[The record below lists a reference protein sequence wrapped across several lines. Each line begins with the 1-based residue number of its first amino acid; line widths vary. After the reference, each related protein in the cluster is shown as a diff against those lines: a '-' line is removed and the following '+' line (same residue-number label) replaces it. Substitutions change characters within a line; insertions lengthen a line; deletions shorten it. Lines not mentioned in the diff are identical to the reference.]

1 MAKGR
6 KIRGTY
12 GTDVRRFKK
21 KGSERKQNRN
31 KLLQKYC
38 DKPKNLSRLV
48 QTVIVILAVI
58 EIIRSIIPE
67 STPFY
72 VKWMVLLT
80 LLKYIIN
87 IFDTNV
93 SDLIR
98 KNLKMGNSLSSVT
111 NLAGVHGNSVAIA
124 IGTSI
129 GVMLCVAGF
138 MFYQLRRLQKKV
150 NRLMLA
156 MPETQFYS
164 KSTKIN
170 HQLPYLNM
178 SYLNTTGQQNNQ
190 QTGNQ
195 RCAGGV
201 SDA

>member
-1 MAKGR
+1 
-6 KIRGTY
+6 
-12 GTDVRRFKK
+12 
-21 KGSERKQNRN
+21 
-31 KLLQKYC
+31 
-38 DKPKNLSRLV
+38 
-48 QTVIVILAVI
+48 
-58 EIIRSIIPE
+58 
-67 STPFY
+67 
-72 VKWMVLLT
+72 MVLLT

-87 IFDTNV
+87 IFDTNE

-164 KSTKIN
+164 KPTKIN
-170 HQLPYLNM
+170 HQLPYINM
-178 SYLNTTGQQNNQ
+178 SYLNPTGQQNNQ

>member
-1 MAKGR
+1 
-6 KIRGTY
+6 
-12 GTDVRRFKK
+12 
-21 KGSERKQNRN
+21 
-31 KLLQKYC
+31 
-38 DKPKNLSRLV
+38 
-48 QTVIVILAVI
+48 
-58 EIIRSIIPE
+58 
-67 STPFY
+67 
-72 VKWMVLLT
+72 MVLLT

-87 IFDTNV
+87 IFDTNE

-138 MFYQLRRLQKKV
+138 MFYQMRKLQKKV

-164 KSTKIN
+164 KSTKFN
-170 HQLPYLNM
+170 PHLPYLNT
-178 SYLNTTGQQNNQ
+178 SYLTNMTGQQNNQ

>member
-1 MAKGR
+1 
-6 KIRGTY
+6 
-12 GTDVRRFKK
+12 
-21 KGSERKQNRN
+21 
-31 KLLQKYC
+31 
-38 DKPKNLSRLV
+38 
-48 QTVIVILAVI
+48 
-58 EIIRSIIPE
+58 
-67 STPFY
+67 
-72 VKWMVLLT
+72 MVLLT

-87 IFDTNV
+87 IFDTNE

-98 KNLKMGNSLSSVT
+98 RNLKMGNSLSSVT

-164 KSTKIN
+164 KPTKIN
-170 HQLPYLNM
+170 QQFPYINM
-178 SYLNTTGQQNNQ
+178 SYLNPTGQQNNQ
-190 QTGNQ
+190 QTGSQ

>member
-12 GTDVRRFKK
+12 GTDVIRFKR

-72 VKWMVLLT
+72 VK
-80 LLKYIIN
+80 
-87 IFDTNV
+87 
-93 SDLIR
+93 
-98 KNLKMGNSLSSVT
+98 
-111 NLAGVHGNSVAIA
+111 
-124 IGTSI
+124 
-129 GVMLCVAGF
+129 
-138 MFYQLRRLQKKV
+138 
-150 NRLMLA
+150 
-156 MPETQFYS
+156 
-164 KSTKIN
+164 
-170 HQLPYLNM
+170 
-178 SYLNTTGQQNNQ
+178 
-190 QTGNQ
+190 
-195 RCAGGV
+195 
-201 SDA
+201 

>member
-38 DKPKNLSRLV
+38 DKSKNLSGLV

-72 VKWMVLLT
+72 VK
-80 LLKYIIN
+80 
-87 IFDTNV
+87 
-93 SDLIR
+93 
-98 KNLKMGNSLSSVT
+98 
-111 NLAGVHGNSVAIA
+111 
-124 IGTSI
+124 
-129 GVMLCVAGF
+129 
-138 MFYQLRRLQKKV
+138 
-150 NRLMLA
+150 
-156 MPETQFYS
+156 
-164 KSTKIN
+164 
-170 HQLPYLNM
+170 
-178 SYLNTTGQQNNQ
+178 
-190 QTGNQ
+190 
-195 RCAGGV
+195 
-201 SDA
+201 

>member
-1 MAKGR
+1 
-6 KIRGTY
+6 
-12 GTDVRRFKK
+12 
-21 KGSERKQNRN
+21 
-31 KLLQKYC
+31 
-38 DKPKNLSRLV
+38 
-48 QTVIVILAVI
+48 
-58 EIIRSIIPE
+58 
-67 STPFY
+67 
-72 VKWMVLLT
+72 MVLLT

-87 IFDTNV
+87 IFDTKE

-98 KNLKMGNSLSSVT
+98 RNLKMGNSLSSVT

-138 MFYQLRRLQKKV
+138 MFYQMRKLQKKV

-164 KSTKIN
+164 KSTKFN
-170 HQLPYLNM
+170 HHLPYLNT
-178 SYLNTTGQQNNQ
+178 SYLTNMTGQQNNQ